1 MEHQAGSSSVDV
13 VLPPVP
19 GEDVSPIPGV
29 DEGLIVLSIPGEG
42 GGRISSPASP
52 DSTTVEG
59 SLNVVDELG
68 SILLLLEEVEA
79 SESGTSAFG
88 TSVFAEGL
96 TAMIERAG
104 VAFVVVQTSLL
115 SV

>member
-13 VLPPVP
+13 VLPPIP
-19 GEDVSPIPGV
+19 GVDVEPIPGV
-29 DEGLIVLSIPGEG
+29 DEGLVVLPIPGVDEG
-42 GGRISSPASP
+42 MISSPASS

-59 SLNVVDELG
+59 SMNVVVGMGLD
-68 SILLLLEEVEA
+68 SIFFLCIEVEA
-79 SESGTSAFG
+79 SESGTSAF
-88 TSVFAEGL
+88 AEGS
-96 TAMIERAG
+96 TALLEPAG